1 MGKIA
6 LFVPRTEM
14 AAIARNLLAEKPY
27 GISDVKTIRTDLAV
41 GEASLAAANGATI
54 IIARGLQASLI
65 RENINV
71 QVVEI
76 VMTAQEMA
84 LLIKEAKRLVKK
96 DRPVI
101 SVIGFENMF
110 SDMSYF
116 NEIYDIELRRYLV
129 PMGERIEDAARM
141 ALDERPDVVIGGELV
156 VEMAKKD
163 GVPAVFFTATEDS
176 LRNAMENAVILD
188 MESEKNHAAQIDT
201 LLDYS
206 FNAIVRIAPNR
217 EILSVN
223 SRMCDILEA
232 REEDLTDR
240 NVQAVFPELSDESL
254 RRVFDRG
261 EEYVLLMQI
270 NKVRMITELVPV
282 WSSGHVES
290 AVMTSHRVREEGVTR
305 SPIDRHNTNLLMP
318 AASSHFNNIV
328 QESPSMKRTIELGKL
343 FATSP
348 FPVLLEA
355 EAGPYIEGDCRTMTK
370 DAQMDRF
377 FRDGGLLDTAGDG
390 TLAILNI
397 DSADERFF
405 ARLLPVFS
413 RRRVK
418 VICTS
423 RVPVEELFRKGLIG
437 EEAYS
442 YLAALRIRIP
452 PLRERPEDLEHFI
465 TLYFRRAYERQG
477 RFHVMTKSA
486 KEYLMSCLWPG
497 NEVQVHVFAER
508 LVLTSAKRSIDEIS
522 VRQAM
527 DQFNHNK
534 ADDRDILLQ
543 NAGSSLG
550 DHSEESGGSP
560 ARYLTYADRERRKIR
575 EALQDNGG
583 NRQLTAKA
591 LGISTT
597 TLWRRMQKYGIRSD
611 EQ

>member
-1 MGKIA
+1 M
-6 LFVPRTEM
+6 
-14 AAIARNLLAEKPY
+14 
-27 GISDVKTIRTDLAV
+27 
-41 GEASLAAANGATI
+41 
-54 IIARGLQASLI
+54 
-65 RENINV
+65 
-71 QVVEI
+71 
-76 VMTAQEMA
+76 
-84 LLIKEAKRLVKK
+84 LIKEAKRLVKK

-188 MESEKNHAAQIDT
+188 RAMESEKNHAAQIDT

-217 EILSVN
+217 KILSVN

-355 EAGPYIEGDCRTMTK
+355 EAGLHVRNFAQSMHNIGPRRGRPYIEGDCRTMTK

-437 EEAYS
+437 EESYS

-534 ADDRDILLQ
+534 ANDRDILLQ